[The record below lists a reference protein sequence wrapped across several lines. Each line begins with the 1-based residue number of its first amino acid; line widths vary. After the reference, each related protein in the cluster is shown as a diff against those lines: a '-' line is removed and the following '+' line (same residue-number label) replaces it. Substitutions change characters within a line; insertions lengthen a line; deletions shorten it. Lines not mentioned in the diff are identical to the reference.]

1 MTQEQ
6 FEVRKQRAE
15 RDVFVTEAEEGWR
28 VRSAHALYGRP
39 AISFAILY
47 RNARHIASG
56 LRTMDQ
62 RARNSAKEEPS
73 QWQ

>member
-15 RDVFVTEAEEGWR
+15 REVFIITAAEEGWR
-28 VRSAHALYGRP
+28 RRSAHALYGRP

-47 RNARHIASG
+47 RAARHIASG

-62 RARNSAKEEPS
+62 RARNSAKE
-73 QWQ
+73 